1 MIEKRIFVDKVEV
14 TADGVVQVRT
24 TTLIVEDSV
33 ELTKTYHRHCVA
45 PGQDF
50 SGEEKMVQDIC
61 AVVHT
66 PEKISEYTQQLEM
79 MK

>member
-1 MIEKRIFVDKVEV
+1 MLEKKTLVDKVEV
-14 TADGVVQVRT
+14 LENGVVQVRT
-24 TTLIVEDSV
+24 TTYFVEDSI
-33 ELTKTYHRHCVA
+33 ELAKTYHRHCVA

-50 SGEEKMVQDIC
+50 SGEGKLVQDIC